1 MRKVT
6 FAAALGAALI
16 SAPAAAQAQQG
27 QTAAAA
33 PAQNEAARL
42 RQRIGQL
49 QQQAMQDPSLKP
61 AQDSFNVVLQGAM
74 ARLDPA
80 APARTARA
88 AAVNQE
94 VEAARAAGDN
104 AKLNQLAQEAAELTA
119 YFDQLRPRA
128 LAQPDVQAARQLFLA
143 RVFERMKQ
151 IDPEVQQYVDRFAE
165 LRSGSRAGNG
175 GGGQ

>member
-1 MRKVT
+1 MWKAT
-6 FAAALGAALI
+6 FVAALSAALL
-16 SAPAAAQAQQG
+16 STPAQAQQG

-42 RQRIGQL
+42 QQRIGEL
-49 QQQAMQDPSLKP
+49 QRQAMLDPSLQ
-61 AQDSFNVVLQGAM
+61 AAEDSFNAVLQGAM

-104 AKLNQLAQEAAELTA
+104 VKLDQLAQEAAALTA
-119 YFDQLRPRA
+119 YFDRLRPRA
-128 LAQPDVQAARQLFLA
+128 LAQPDVRTARQVFLA

-151 IDPEVQQYVDRFAE
+151 IDPDVQQYVDRFAE
-165 LRSGSRAGNG
+165 LRRGSRTADG
-175 GGGQ
+175 GGGR